1 MFLTVEDADLFVT
14 SYGAGPRTF
23 VAHGGWVGSGEL
35 WAQPFETMSRSWR
48 TVTYDHRGTG
58 ATLHR
63 GPITFARLVDDL
75 FRVLDALQI
84 ERCVLA
90 GESSGA
96 MVVLEAVL
104 RHPERFDGLVLVDG
118 RSQGGRSPGGARFI
132 EGCKAD
138 FAMTMDMFVTAC
150 INDPARLRETRW
162 GKQIVMRS
170 NGPAAVELMEC
181 LEDVHLEPRIG
192 QVTQPTLILH
202 GARDVI
208 TPLENARRLAQ
219 TIAGSRLV
227 VFEDAGH
234 VPTLTHPLEVARE
247 IDDFFAAT
255 PG

>member
-234 VPTLTHPLEVARE
+234 VPTLTHPLQVARE
-247 IDDFFAAT
+247 IDGFFAA
-255 PG
+255 PRG

>member
-35 WAQPFETMSRSWR
+35 WALPFETMSRTWR

-58 ATLHR
+58 ATIHR
-63 GPITFARLVDDL
+63 GPITFERLVGDL

-96 MVVLEAVL
+96 MVALEAVL
-104 RHPERFDGLVLVDG
+104 RHPDRFDGLVLVDG
-118 RSQGGRSPGGARFI
+118 RYQGGRSAGAARFI

-138 FAMTMDMFVTAC
+138 FAKTMDMFVTAC
-150 INDPARLRETRW
+150 INDPARPRETRW

-181 LEDVHLEPRIG
+181 LQDVQLEPRLA
-192 QVTQPTLILH
+192 QLILH
-202 GARDVI
+202 GERDVI
-208 TPLENARRLAQ
+208 TPLENSRRLEQ

-234 VPTLTHPLEVARE
+234 VPTLTHPLQVARE
-247 IDDFFAAT
+247 IDGFFAA
-255 PG
+255 PRG

>member
-35 WAQPFETMSRSWR
+35 WALPFETMSRTWR

-58 ATLHR
+58 ATIHR
-63 GPITFARLVDDL
+63 GPITFERLVGDL

-96 MVVLEAVL
+96 MVALEAVL
-104 RHPERFDGLVLVDG
+104 RHPDRFDGLVLVDG
-118 RSQGGRSPGGARFI
+118 RYQGGRSAGAARFI

-138 FAMTMDMFVTAC
+138 FAKTMDMFVTAC
-150 INDPARLRETRW
+150 INDPARPRETRW

-181 LEDVHLEPRIG
+181 LQDVQLEPRLARI
-192 QVTQPTLILH
+192 QLPTLILH
-202 GARDVI
+202 GERDVI
-208 TPLENARRLAQ
+208 TPLENSRRLKQ

-234 VPTLTHPLEVARE
+234 VPTLTHPLQVARE
-247 IDDFFAAT
+247 IDGFFAA
-255 PG
+255 PRG

>member
-35 WAQPFETMSRSWR
+35 WALPFETMSRTWR

-58 ATLHR
+58 ATIHR
-63 GPITFARLVDDL
+63 GPITFERLVGDL

-96 MVVLEAVL
+96 MVALEAVL
-104 RHPERFDGLVLVDG
+104 RHPDRFDGLVLVDG
-118 RSQGGRSPGGARFI
+118 RYQGGRSAGAARFI

-138 FAMTMDMFVTAC
+138 FAKTMDMFVTAC
-150 INDPARLRETRW
+150 INDPARARETRW

-181 LEDVHLEPRIG
+181 LQDVQLESRLARI
-192 QVTQPTLILH
+192 QLPTLILH
-202 GARDVI
+202 GERDVI
-208 TPLENARRLAQ
+208 TPLENSRRLEQ

-227 VFEDAGH
+227 VLEDAGH
-234 VPTLTHPLEVARE
+234 VPTLTHPLQVARE
-247 IDDFFAAT
+247 IDGFFAA
-255 PG
+255 PRG

>member
-1 MFLTVEDADLFVT
+1 
-14 SYGAGPRTF
+14 
-23 VAHGGWVGSGEL
+23 
-35 WAQPFETMSRSWR
+35 
-48 TVTYDHRGTG
+48 
-58 ATLHR
+58 
-63 GPITFARLVDDL
+63 
-75 FRVLDALQI
+75 
-84 ERCVLA
+84 
-90 GESSGA
+90 
-96 MVVLEAVL
+96 
-104 RHPERFDGLVLVDG
+104 
-118 RSQGGRSPGGARFI
+118 
-132 EGCKAD
+132 
-138 FAMTMDMFVTAC
+138 MDMFVTAC
-150 INDPARLRETRW
+150 INDPARPRETRW

-247 IDDFFAAT
+247 IDDFFGA
-255 PG
+255 PRG